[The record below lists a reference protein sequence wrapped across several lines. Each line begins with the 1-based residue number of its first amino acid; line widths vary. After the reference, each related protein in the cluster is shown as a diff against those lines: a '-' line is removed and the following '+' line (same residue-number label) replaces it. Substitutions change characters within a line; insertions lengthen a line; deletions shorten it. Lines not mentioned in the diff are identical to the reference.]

1 MMTRTTVYWVIAL
14 GLTVATFA
22 ASVLVYPVLPETI
35 PTHWNI
41 HGQVDGY
48 GSKTWAVFL
57 MPGGAVA
64 MLVLFWFLPALSP
77 KNFEVDTFHDTYL
90 FVMVTTI
97 GLFAYLHAVILF
109 ATWAQVVGAAKWFD
123 IGRALVGG
131 IFLFLALL
139 GNVMGKV
146 RRNFY
151 IGIKVPWTLASDRV
165 WNDTHRL
172 AAWTMVGGSLIGF
185 LVVVSGLSLVIAFA
199 VLGVSFLI
207 PLVYSFVHYKQLE
220 RRGAL

>member
-1 MMTRTTVYWVIAL
+1 MTRTNVYWLIAL

-22 ASVLVYPVLPETI
+22 ASALLYPALPERI
-35 PTHWNI
+35 PIHWNI
-41 HGQVDGY
+41 HGKIDGW

-57 MPGGAVA
+57 MPGMMIG
-64 MLVLFWFLPALSP
+64 MLALFAALPTLSP
-77 KNFEVDTFHDTYL
+77 KNFEVDTFKETYL
-90 FVMVTTI
+90 YLMLTVV
-97 GLFAYLHAVILF
+97 GLFMYIHAVTLY
-109 ATWAQVVGAAKWFD
+109 AAWNGVHGVKGLD
-123 IGRALVGG
+123 TGRLLVGG
-131 IFLFLALL
+131 IFLFFGLM

-172 AAWTMVGGSLIGF
+172 AAWTMVGGSVIGILIIVTGLSMSAAFVVLIGSTF
-185 LVVVSGLSLVIAFA
+185 
-199 VLGVSFLI
+199 I
-207 PLVYSFVHYKQLE
+207 PVVYSFVHYKDLE